1 MNVLLLYPRMSDTFW
16 SMRHALPVL
25 GKKAIFPP
33 LGLIT
38 IASLLPDEW
47 DKRLVDT
54 NVRDLTDADLEW
66 ADVVLLSAMNVQEPN
81 ARALIAQVKAAG
93 VTLVAGGPLFTHEW
107 ELFPDVDH
115 FVLNEAELTLPAFV
129 ADVQA
134 GRTPERVYAEGHG
147 FADMT
152 TSPEPMWE
160 LADLDAYM
168 YGIVQYTRGCPYEC
182 DFCDVT
188 ALFGRKPRVKEP
200 HQIIDELDRIL
211 DGADVTFI
219 LFADDNLIGN
229 KKRLKN
235 ELLPALIEWRRR
247 RQPSVYFGTQLT
259 INLADDEELMD
270 LMIDAGFRQ
279 LFVGIETPD
288 DETLQHCLK
297 RQNRKRDMLENV
309 ARLHAKGFTMT
320 AGFVVGFD
328 TDTEDIFDR
337 QISFIQDSGIVLS
350 TVNLLKAPP
359 GTALHERM
367 KKEGR
372 LLDRFSF
379 QETRTNF
386 VPAMDPD
393 TLYDGFDRVIESV
406 YTPEA
411 VYQRAMEF
419 FRQYKPAQPR
429 VGIPDPSPW
438 RYVGV
443 VLRSLR
449 YVGFSPRHWRY
460 YWGLMGWAL
469 RHNRRVL
476 DIAMN
481 SVIMLYHLDQLYQAY
496 KAARTDDR
504 QIGGSTHFVHSVGD
518 GAAGDGATPSSGMP
532 TAPTVA
538 PRSVEA

>member
-1 MNVLLLYPRMSDTFW
+1 MNVLLVYPRMPDTFW
-16 SMRHALPVL
+16 SMQHALQVL
-25 GKKAIFPP
+25 GKKAFFPP
-33 LGLIT
+33 LGLLT
-38 IASLLPDEW
+38 IASLLPERW
-47 DKRLVDT
+47 DKRLVDA
-54 NVRDLTDADLEW
+54 NVRGMSDDDLGW
-66 ADVVLLSAMNVQEPN
+66 ADFVFLSAMNVQEPS
-81 ARALIAQVKAAG
+81 ARRLIAQAKAAG
-93 VTLVAGGPLFTHEW
+93 VPVVAGGPLFTHEW

-129 ADVQA
+129 EAVEA
-134 GRTPERVYAEGHG
+134 GETPERVYAEAHG

-152 TSPEPMWE
+152 TTPTPQWE
-160 LADLDAYM
+160 LADLDQYM

-200 HQIIDELDRIL
+200 AQIVEELDRML
-211 DGADVTFI
+211 DQSDVTFV

-229 KKRLKN
+229 KKRLKR

-247 RQPSVYFGTQLT
+247 RQPSVYFGTQVT
-259 INLADDEELMD
+259 INMADDEELMD

-309 ARLHAKGFTMT
+309 ERLHAKGFTMT

-367 KKEGR
+367 KREGR
-372 LLDRFSF
+372 LLERFSF
-379 QETRTNF
+379 EETRTNF

-393 TLYDGFDRVIESV
+393 TLYAGFDRVIEEV
-406 YTPEA
+406 YSPEA
-411 VYQRAMEF
+411 VYQRTREF
-419 FRQYKPAQPR
+419 FRQYRPAQPR

-443 VLRSLR
+443 VLRSFR
-449 YVGFSPRHWRY
+449 YVGFSPRLWKY
-460 YWGLMGWAL
+460 YWGILLWSL

-481 SVIMLYHLDQLYQAY
+481 NAIMMYQLDRLYGSYADARANEDQIA
-496 KAARTDDR
+496 
-504 QIGGSTHFVHSVGD
+504 GSTHFVHSSLPAGD
-518 GAAGDGATPSSGMP
+518 GAAGDGA
-532 TAPTVA
+532 AVA
-538 PRSVEA
+538 PPRVEA